1 MKLATLLV
9 IWSALSI
16 SFLTKVFAKELNIN
30 YDVREGGPTVYE
42 VENNTLINISFKYL
56 NWEACDAYLSSK
68 RMNEISTFSGGWSPS
83 GNSTDSAFSIGNFR
97 TGFNLNCEWIFL
109 SEIFL
114 RDTDFIKLVNS
125 TRNLATETY
134 SFQFEIN
141 NLTSEDVFP
150 LLVFAMGEK
159 SGFSMYQYY
168 YETVI
173 FRLKQPTDINVDF
186 DDVSA
191 LEKETGTK
199 EIEVVKDDFVEVR
212 MERIS
217 KLSPDFLSYYWY
229 LENADEIR
237 SSNALEPL
245 NLLENRKSSDSV
257 SNIVNSIEMRETGC
271 VYDVFKFKI
280 TGEEPSQSTLTFAL
294 LDRVDHEPVAKAE
307 VILYMNGNEKKIIIK
322 DLEYTVSKDERNQV
336 VQVENNSVVTIHVK
350 NASDR
355 CKLQENSE
363 CEWYFV
369 KGDLDSYGYI
379 DYLGSTYTQEKDTYD
394 FKFKFENLTAA
405 DVLPNLEF
413 SYGPVSQSR
422 SDVTPVDTLDAVV
435 VHLANVGQVDLI
447 FNYNIYDFMKDTIRK
462 ELKVKRN
469 SIVQIQLSKTCFST
483 NGIDYHWYLLG
494 FNEDENL
501 GALNLEGTIKE
512 NQFPLPPG
520 SCKDE
525 VFKFRVKGRATE
537 PLPTLKFVH
546 HEEGKMVDPQ
556 YVYVQ
561 LKMTS
566 EGEEEKPLKELDVYY
581 DSEKTIYDIEEGSYM
596 LNVHIKNL
604 PKNEC
609 SALLANAS
617 VDGENNV
624 TNNNVQCQWRMND
637 EHYYKDVKPRY
648 YFLDYRGRTYEQE
661 TDSFVF
667 KFQINNLKT
676 HNFFPYLFFYY
687 GPSSRNFKDSKPENY
702 FKPLRLQ
709 MAIPG
714 AMELILKDLPTEN
727 NETTKKEILVQNN
740 DIIHVMFEWTSVFQW
755 TLTSFINSDSLSDI
769 AIYDGGVCDIQPF
782 WVKESPKVS
791 VYDLCITDEITS
803 ETLQPI
809 TFTYQRSSTFVL
821 NAPKVNL
828 IFKLKEGKVED
839 KIEKKEEE
847 RVKDE
852 EEVKKDEEK
861 KGEKVEEDDQCMK
874 DTGYPCC
881 QKTQTVATVDNEGS
895 WGIEDGH
902 WCLLTSSKN
911 SADDYP
917 LCTSTKTVVYVSPSD
932 DSLWGVE
939 NNEWCIINE

>member
-1 MKLATLLV
+1 LLK
-9 IWSALSI
+9 
-16 SFLTKVFAKELNIN
+16 TTNK
-30 YDVREGGPTVYE
+30 
-42 VENNTLINISFKYL
+42 
-56 NWEACDAYLSSK
+56 
-68 RMNEISTFSGGWSPS
+68 
-83 GNSTDSAFSIGNFR
+83 
-97 TGFNLNCEWIFL
+97 
-109 SEIFL
+109 
-114 RDTDFIKLVNS
+114 
-125 TRNLATETY
+125 
-134 SFQFEIN
+134 
-141 NLTSEDVFP
+141 
-150 LLVFAMGEK
+150 
-159 SGFSMYQYY
+159 
-168 YETVI
+168 
-173 FRLKQPTDINVDF
+173 
-186 DDVSA
+186 
-191 LEKETGTK
+191 
-199 EIEVVKDDFVEVR
+199 
-212 MERIS
+212 
-217 KLSPDFLSYYWY
+217 
-229 LENADEIR
+229 
-237 SSNALEPL
+237 
-245 NLLENRKSSDSV
+245 

-566 EGEEEKPLKELDVYY
+566 EGEEEKPLKEAKKA
-581 DSEKTIYDIEEGSYM
+581 EKVGKSTVVFAIYPESDEVDLKVIEEA
-596 LNVHIKNL
+596 VRKIKM
-604 PKNEC
+604 
-609 SALLANAS
+609 
-617 VDGENNV
+617 DGVLWSTAEPIHEPFAFGITMTKMGAVV
-624 TNNNVQCQWRMND
+624 TD
-637 EHYYKDVKPRY
+637 DVEMEDLEEAISEIEGVSRS
-648 YFLDYRGRTYEQE
+648 EIE
-661 TDSFVF
+661 A
-667 KFQINNLKT
+667 FQYLK
-676 HNFFPYLFFYY
+676 
-687 GPSSRNFKDSKPENY
+687 
-702 FKPLRLQ
+702 
-709 MAIPG
+709 
-714 AMELILKDLPTEN
+714 
-727 NETTKKEILVQNN
+727 
-740 DIIHVMFEWTSVFQW
+740 
-755 TLTSFINSDSLSDI
+755 
-769 AIYDGGVCDIQPF
+769 
-782 WVKESPKVS
+782 
-791 VYDLCITDEITS
+791 
-803 ETLQPI
+803 
-809 TFTYQRSSTFVL
+809 
-821 NAPKVNL
+821 
-828 IFKLKEGKVED
+828 
-839 KIEKKEEE
+839 
-847 RVKDE
+847 
-852 EEVKKDEEK
+852 
-861 KGEKVEEDDQCMK
+861 
-874 DTGYPCC
+874 
-881 QKTQTVATVDNEGS
+881 
-895 WGIEDGH
+895 
-902 WCLLTSSKN
+902 
-911 SADDYP
+911 
-917 LCTSTKTVVYVSPSD
+917 
-932 DSLWGVE
+932 
-939 NNEWCIINE
+939 